1 MSSLMIV
8 ICIISQAER
17 KAKENDVMNLRR
29 WLDDAQGQLQ
39 NTQTALTLKEEECR
53 DLLYDIQAI
62 QVLSAGTR
70 FLSETSC
77 TFSVN
82 VLSYVPETSHVNN
95 IMLSHRGI
103 RPLLGIVGV
112 IQNLALANARALPRG
127 PSKSR

>member
-8 ICIISQAER
+8 ICMISQAER
-17 KAKENDVMNLRR
+17 KAKENDVMDLRR

-70 FLSETSC
+70 F
-77 TFSVN
+77 
-82 VLSYVPETSHVNN
+82 
-95 IMLSHRGI
+95 
-103 RPLLGIVGV
+103 
-112 IQNLALANARALPRG
+112 
-127 PSKSR
+127 